1 MESFNG
7 KLRDELLRAE
17 VFNTLREAQVLIEQW
32 RQHYCL
38 ASHARPPDPPN
49 SRRLF
54 GRGVSGLRTPHP
66 RPVPH
71 KSEESWGSPSQS
83 SQVRSGPKV
92 ATWMARHRGLALVHP
107 QLSWEALKRIE
118 WSIRAPRPRHA
129 RATTPAQRV
138 ASKRADTVGEVAVPE
153 YRAEALAQQQV
164 GVAARERRPGDA
176 DCVVGHGRGTRL
188 RAQRHGGLQ
197 SGHPS
202 TPLASPAATS
212 PTVSGRLLLAE
223 QAGGQA
229 AVTLAHE
236 ALLQK

>member
-1 MESFNG
+1 MGRKKAHTPEEIVA
-7 KLRDELLRAE
+7 KLRQVEVLAAQGKTVAEAVRAIGFTEQNYDELLRAE

-107 QLSWEALKRIE
+107 QLGWEALKRIE

-138 ASKRADTVGEVAVPE
+138 ASKRAF
-153 YRAEALAQQQV
+153 
-164 GVAARERRPGDA
+164 DA
-176 DCVVGHGRGTRL
+176 
-188 RAQRHGGLQ
+188 
-197 SGHPS
+197 P
-202 TPLASPAATS
+202 
-212 PTVSGRLLLAE
+212 
-223 QAGGQA
+223 
-229 AVTLAHE
+229 
-236 ALLQK
+236 